1 MADNSQALHD
11 IADGLRS
18 LGQSLAGVLEEN
30 RQLRGED
37 AAEST
42 AAEDVRAAFEDL
54 RGKFEPVAE
63 VPTPKPLPETPAGPE
78 TPAETPAEAPVDDPE
93 TPPAA

>member
-37 AAEST
+37 AAESA

-63 VPTPKPLPETPAGPE
+63 VPTPEPLPEVPAEPE
-78 TPAETPAEAPVDDPE
+78 TPSVEPVDEHDPE
-93 TPPAA
+93 NPPAA